1 MKRLLVTGGA
11 GFIGS
16 NFVNH
21 ILERREELQIIVL
34 DSLTYAGNLAN
45 LSSHLDDSN
54 IIVPDSH
61 ERLEPIS
68 YDFSGNSSVSSD
80 VSKDLERLKFKL
92 NGFAYN
98 QTPVNEL
105 HHLVEG
111 AVARNRLVFV
121 LGSIEDNNIVEQVIP
136 LCDTVVNFAAET
148 HVDRSI
154 LNPDQCMELTFCL
167 KPQERIQI

>member
-21 ILERREELQIIVL
+21 ILERREDLQIIVL

-45 LSSHLDDSN
+45 LSDHLNGSN
-54 IIVPDSH
+54 TVVPKEH

-68 YDFSGNSSVSSD
+68 FDLEGRSSAAD
-80 VSKDLERLKFKL
+80 ISKDLERLKFKL
-92 NGFAYN
+92 NTFAHN

-105 HHLVEG
+105 NRFLEDTL
-111 AVARNRLVFV
+111 ARKDRK
-121 LGSIEDNNIVEQVIP
+121 S
-136 LCDTVVNFAAET
+136 VV
-148 HVDRSI
+148 
-154 LNPDQCMELTFCL
+154 
-167 KPQERIQI
+167 